1 MSDLL
6 RDLRFKLNR
15 ARKEKNLLEMGLIQV
30 IIGDADTIA
39 SRNGKITDEEVNK
52 IIRKI
57 ITGNTE
63 TTEITKKC
71 LIKSA
76 LKESDIE
83 EIRSKID
90 EQDNFKLELEVQ
102 KKALEMIVEKAKSNE
117 DVALILES
125 YNSLKEKLSKE
136 NDCLSSL
143 LPKTLSKDEI
153 KNNLS
158 EVIDSIKAV
167 NIGQAT
173 GIAVKFLKSKNL
185 LALGEDI
192 SSAVKE
198 LKL

>member
-1 MSDLL
+1 
-6 RDLRFKLNR
+6 
-15 ARKEKNLLEMGLIQV
+15 
-30 IIGDADTIA
+30 
-39 SRNGKITDEEVNK
+39 
-52 IIRKI
+52 
-57 ITGNTE
+57 
-63 TTEITKKC
+63 
-71 LIKSA
+71 
-76 LKESDIE
+76 
-83 EIRSKID
+83 
-90 EQDNFKLELEVQ
+90 
-102 KKALEMIVEKAKSNE
+102 MIVEKAKSNE